1 MATTTLLKVQ
11 SSLFQDAGQSSILA
25 QQFVERWQAQHDD
38 TTVISRDLAAENVPH
53 LDQPRL
59 QALMTPDAERSAE
72 QQAMVDFADA
82 QIAEVQQADV
92 LVLGVPMYN
101 FSIPSV
107 LKAWLDYIARAGV
120 TFRYTEQGAEGLLQG
135 KKAYVFITRGGFH
148 GDDHAQSALVR
159 QYLEF
164 VGITDVE
171 IVYAEG
177 LNIDDDTRSKSLAG
191 AGDKITELLAA

>member
-1 MATTTLLKVQ
+1 MATLLKIQ

-25 QQFVERWQAQHDD
+25 QQFVERWQAQHDNAR
-38 TTVISRDLAAENVPH
+38 VISRDLAAENIPH
-53 LDQPRL
+53 LDQARL
-59 QALMTPDAERSAE
+59 QALMTPEAERTTE
-72 QQAMVDFADA
+72 QQSMVAFADA

-120 TFRYTEQGAEGLLQG
+120 TFRYTEQGPEGLLTG
-135 KKAYVFITRGGFH
+135 KKAYVFITRGGFYG
-148 GDDHAQSALVR
+148 GDDHSQTALVR
-159 QYLEF
+159 QYLGF

-177 LNIDDDTRSKSLAG
+177 LNLDEGTRDKSLAEANG
-191 AGDKITELLAA
+191 KIAELLAA